1 MSKPAHQD
9 AISLLEADHREAE
22 DLFAQYEKAKDAE
35 KTEEKFEIA
44 RKVCAALLI
53 HMQVEETIF
62 YPAARAALDEEGD
75 DLLNEAEVEHNG
87 AKDLIKQLGETK
99 PDDPMFD
106 AKVKVLSEQ
115 IEHHVDE
122 EENELFPKLK
132 KTDLDL
138 DSLGDE
144 MAQAKEDLKEQL
156 GA

>member
-1 MSKPAHQD
+1 MSEVTTQNALD
-9 AISLLEADHREAE
+9 LLIADHREAE
-22 DLFAQYEKAKDAE
+22 ELFEQYEKAKDAE
-35 KTEEKFEIA
+35 KTKEKYEIA

-62 YPAARAALDEEGD
+62 YPAARAALEDE

-87 AKDLIKQLGETK
+87 AKDLIKQLGETEA
-99 PDDPMFD
+99 DDPMFD

-115 IEHHVDE
+115 IEHHVEE

-138 DSLGDE
+138 DSLGEE
-144 MAQAKEDLKEQL
+144 MATAKEELKERL